1 MKNLYQFI
9 VFAFLLIGCS
19 KTNLS
24 KKNERV
30 ISPPINN
37 MRCREIV
44 NNNLIFLQN
53 ATTYYTSDFKIN
65 NEVYLNELI
74 NCCLD
79 NQFIVDP
86 NIKTTLLDYCNLYIE
101 DRISLN
107 MHPTFFNKSDDI
119 GRILSEII
127 DKNSFKLHLKIFSYN
142 KCDMPGHGIESS
154 TGVGYFEYMMLPLI
168 NKINGIPAN
177 DFYKEYK
184 LENYFFVNRED
195 CGLNYYNKSYLFIT
209 QAWEEGKIELK
220 ETINQK

>member
-9 VFAFLLIGCS
+9 VFAFLLLGCS

-24 KKNERV
+24 KKTETV
-30 ISPPINN
+30 ISPLINN

-44 NNNLIFLQN
+44 NNNLFFLQN

-65 NEVYLNELI
+65 NEVYINELI

-79 NQFIVDP
+79 DEFIVDP
-86 NIKTTLLDYCNLYIE
+86 NIKKALLDYCNLYID

-119 GRILSEII
+119 GRILTKINN
-127 DKNSFKLHLKIFSYN
+127 KNSFKLHLKIFSYN
-142 KCDMPGHGIESS
+142 KCDRPGHGIETS

-168 NKINGIPAN
+168 STINGIPAN

-184 LENYFFVNRED
+184 LEHYFFDNRED
-195 CGLNYYNKSYLFIT
+195 CGLNYYNKLYQFIK

-220 ETINQK
+220 DINNK